1 MATSRRGK
9 STRGVNRRNALLR
22 TAWEIFSEQGYQS
35 ASMDMVVAR
44 AGGSKQ
50 TLYNYFK
57 SKEEL
62 LRAVLE
68 GRREELAQRV
78 YSSFEI
84 ESDFVGSLWNFSVEL
99 LDVTINSDLVELYR
113 LAIAESKTLMLGEWI
128 FELGFAGN
136 WRVMA
141 DYLERQLDS
150 SRQLGDG
157 GWTAAMHL
165 RGLLEGD
172 LLLRRLC
179 GVMTQMPKEELCTV
193 AHSGL
198 KAFLQIYAPSELD
211 RLHQIQEEHQ
221 HRLPPDLK
229 IL

>member
-1 MATSRRGK
+1 MSDGGRGK
-9 STRGVNRRNALLR
+9 STRGIDRRNALLR
-22 TAWEIFSEQGYQS
+22 TAWEVFSEQGYQS

-50 TLYNYFK
+50 TLYNHFK

-68 GRREELAQRV
+68 GRREELAERV
-78 YSSFEI
+78 YRSFEI
-84 ESDFVGSLWNFSVEL
+84 PEDFIGSLWHFSVEL
-99 LDVTINSDLVELYR
+99 LDVMINSDLIELYR
-113 LAIAESKTLMLGEWI
+113 LAIAESKTLMLGDWI

-141 DYLERQLDS
+141 EYLEKRLD
-150 SRQLGDG
+150 GDLLFPEG

-172 LLLRRLC
+172 LVLRRLC
-179 GVMTQMPKEELCTV
+179 GVLQELRRDAIYEV
-193 AHSGL
+193 VNSGL
-198 KAFLQIYAPSELD
+198 AAFLRIYAPSEIEHFQ
-211 RLHQIQEEHQ
+211 RRAEEFMQES
-221 HRLPPDLK
+221 PSP
-229 IL
+229 